1 MHTDDYNE
9 LIGIVV
15 ENATDLL
22 NAKPELREDEDE
34 FHARL
39 FDVVLTEVDDF
50 HPLLSKYEARE
61 ISEVCGEVE
70 GDIIHGDIL
79 GL

>member
-1 MHTDDYNE
+1 MHNDDYTE

-22 NAKPELREDEDE
+22 NSQPKLREDEDE

-39 FDVVLTEVDDF
+39 FAAVLTEVDDF
-50 HPLLSKYEARE
+50 HPRLSAYEARE

-70 GDIIHGDIL
+70 SDIIHGDIL